1 MSENTSK
8 VVNIVYKGKLLG
20 HTGWVTC
27 INSTTVTSNGEKK
40 EVLVSGSRDKTLIVW
55 DLLREQTCFGKA
67 KRSLKGHS
75 HFVSDVVVSSDG
87 AYALSSS
94 WDKSLR
100 LWKLSEGVTTK
111 RFVGHKKD
119 VLSVA
124 FSSDNRQIVSGSRD
138 KTIKLWNILGQ
149 CKFTLTQQGHSSWVS
164 CVKFSPHQKTPLL
177 ISAGYDKVVKVWDL
191 VYCKLLTNLIG
202 HTGFISSITV
212 SPDGSLC
219 ASGGKDGTAMLW
231 DLNKGEHLYSLN
243 ANNAIHCLAFSP
255 TRYWLCAATDACI
268 KIWNLETKKLV
279 AELVPDA
286 KNEKAKKPSCISLAW
301 SGDGATLYSGYT
313 DNVIRVWGVYSST
326 SE

>member
-1 MSENTSK
+1 MTESSK

-27 INSTTVTSNGEKK
+27 INSTTVTVGNEKK

-55 DLLREQTCFGKA
+55 DLLRDPLCFGKA
-67 KRSLKGHS
+67 KKSLKGHS
-75 HFVSDVVVSSDG
+75 HYVSDVVVSSDG
-87 AYALSSS
+87 SYALSSS

-100 LWKLSEGVTTK
+100 LWKLSEGVSTR

-124 FSSDNRQIVSGSRD
+124 LSSDNRQIVSGSRD
-138 KTIKLWNILGQ
+138 KSIKIWNILGQ
-149 CKFTLTQQGHSSWVS
+149 CKFTLTQQGHQHWVT

-177 ISAGYDKVVKVWDL
+177 ITASYDMIVKVWDL
-191 VYCKLLTNLIG
+191 ASTKLLTNLIG
-202 HTGFISSITV
+202 HTGYISSITV

-243 ANNAIHCLAFSP
+243 AGNAIHSLSFSP
-255 TRYWLCAATDACI
+255 TRYWLCAATDDCI

-279 AELVPDA
+279 AELVPDG
-286 KNEKAKKPSCISLAW
+286 KTPKSKKPICVSLAW
-301 SGDGATLYSGYT
+301 SGDGSTLYSGYT
-313 DNVIRVWGVYSST
+313 DHVVRVWGVYTSSN
-326 SE
+326 E

>member
-1 MSENTSK
+1 MTENTK
-8 VVNIVYKGKLLG
+8 TVNIDYKGKLVG

-27 INSTTVTSNGEKK
+27 INSTTYTVGDEKK
-40 EVLVSGSRDKTLIVW
+40 EVLVSGSRDKNLIVW
-55 DLLREQTCFGKA
+55 ELIRDPLVYGKA
-67 KRSLKGHS
+67 KKSLKGHS

-87 AYALSSS
+87 SYALSSS

-100 LWKLSEGVTTK
+100 LWKLSEGVSTK

-124 FSSDNRQIVSGSRD
+124 LSSDNRQIVSGSRD
-138 KTIKLWNILGQ
+138 KTIKVWNILGQ
-149 CKFTLTQQGHSSWVS
+149 CKFSLTQNGHSSWVT
-164 CVKFSPHQKTPLL
+164 CVKFSPQQKAPML
-177 ISAGYDKVVKVWDL
+177 ISAGYDMVVKVWDL
-191 VYCKLLTNLIG
+191 ASSKLLTNLIG

-231 DLNKGEHLYSLN
+231 DLNKGEHLYSLP
-243 ANNAIHCLAFSP
+243 ANKPIHCLAFSP
-255 TRYWLCAATDACI
+255 TRYWLCAATDDCI

-286 KNEKAKKPSCISLAW
+286 KNLKAKRPVCISFAW
-301 SGDGATLYSGYT
+301 SSDGATLYSGYT

-326 SE
+326 EN